1 MTSQDIYVMRV
12 WHEGEKEAW
21 RVTITDTKN
30 QEKKHFAT
38 LETLTKFL
46 RERLEDSVDPLPP
59 AD

>member
-1 MTSQDIYVMRV
+1 MTSQEVYVMRV

-38 LETLTKFL
+38 LETLIKFF
-46 RERLEDSVDPLPP
+46 RERLEDDGLPP

>member
-1 MTSQDIYVMRV
+1 MMSQEIYVMRV

-38 LETLTKFL
+38 LETLVQYL
-46 RERLEDSVDPLPP
+46 QERLEPSDTKTK
-59 AD
+59 